1 MTRQVRLVTPR
12 LTNDWRTLSE
22 IGLFAFAICDIYI
35 YPRASLPRQPPPSL
49 PRPPPADE
57 DDATLQAANPPGGRD
72 DDYSLMIDS
81 RWQIGQEP
89 GGRPPEHGKLE

>member
-22 IGLFAFAICDIYI
+22 IGPFAFAICGIYI
-35 YPRASLPRQPPPSL
+35 STCLTPTAPPPSL
-49 PRPPPADE
+49 PLPPPADE